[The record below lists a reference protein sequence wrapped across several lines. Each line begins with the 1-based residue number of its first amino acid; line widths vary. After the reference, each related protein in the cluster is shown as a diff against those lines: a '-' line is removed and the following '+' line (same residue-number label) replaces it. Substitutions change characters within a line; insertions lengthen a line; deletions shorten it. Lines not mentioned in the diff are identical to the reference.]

1 MVEILKFVNKS
12 PNKNP
17 AYADNGSSGF
27 DLRAWI
33 RDDEAGVQTNEN
45 GENFISLKPLERRM
59 IHTGLY
65 FEIPNRLEIQVRPRS
80 GMAIKKGLTVINT
93 PGTVD
98 SSYTGECCLLMVN
111 LSNEDVAITSG
122 ERIAQGVLSPVFVGG
137 EVCLREIENIEK
149 ETERGSGGFGH
160 TGEK

>member
-1 MVEILKFVNKS
+1 MEILKFVNKS

-17 AYADNGSSGF
+17 VYADNGSSGF

-33 RDDEAGVQTNEN
+33 RDDDEGVQTNDN

-65 FEIPNRLEIQVRPRS
+65 FEIPYRLEIQVRPRS

-98 SSYTGECCLLMVN
+98 SSYTGECCLLMIN
-111 LSNEDVAITSG
+111 LSNEDVVITSG